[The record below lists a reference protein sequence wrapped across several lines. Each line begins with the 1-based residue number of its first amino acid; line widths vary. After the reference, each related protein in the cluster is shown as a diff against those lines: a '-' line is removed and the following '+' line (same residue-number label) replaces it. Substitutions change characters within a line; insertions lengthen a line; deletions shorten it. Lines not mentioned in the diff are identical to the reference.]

1 MGLVLPYHT
10 LLEPCAGPGCR
21 ELPYHGCTG
30 SIVTVR
36 WKNDGPH
43 LEEEAPFISCFFS
56 LPSFFFPFLSFF
68 SLHPFHTTPHVL
80 TMATSLRFGTS
91 ALRSSLATKPVAQ
104 SAAFNG
110 LRAYSTGKTKVRPG
124 WFMLLIYD

>member
-1 MGLVLPYHT
+1 
-10 LLEPCAGPGCR
+10 
-21 ELPYHGCTG
+21 
-30 SIVTVR
+30 
-36 WKNDGPH
+36 
-43 LEEEAPFISCFFS
+43 
-56 LPSFFFPFLSFF
+56 
-68 SLHPFHTTPHVL
+68 
-80 TMATSLRFGTS
+80 MATSLRFGTS